1 MNGAQ
6 LVAALEL
13 ELEYE
18 PVPPEQIVAGTPSSG
33 YAAIDQSVPLIGPMS
48 EIGVWEMTVGAMRDT
63 EVSEVFVVIAGS
75 ATVDFVD
82 PVRPSIELAPGSVVK
97 LDAGMQT
104 VWTVREPLRKIFIER

>member
-1 MNGAQ
+1 VNGAQ
-6 LVAALEL
+6 HVAALEL

-18 PVPPEQIVAGTPSSG
+18 PVPADQVVAGAPQTG
-33 YAAIDQSVPLIGPMS
+33 YATIDESDAG

-75 ATVDFVD
+75 ATVEFVD
-82 PVRPSIELAPGSVVK
+82 PAHPALELAPGSVVK

-104 VWTVREPLRKIFIER
+104 VWTVHDPLRKIFIER